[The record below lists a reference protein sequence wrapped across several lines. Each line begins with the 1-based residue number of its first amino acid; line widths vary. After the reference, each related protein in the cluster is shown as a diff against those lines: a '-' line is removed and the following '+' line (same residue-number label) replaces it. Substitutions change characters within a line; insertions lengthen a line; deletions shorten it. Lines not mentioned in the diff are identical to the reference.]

1 MDKTRTDRNADAAGP
16 CRPHPRESDPRRC
29 RRADRADPRRR
40 IGVAVAQRP
49 PRAFKAAEHLRVAA
63 LADWRIHHPANAAGA
78 QAVGRSTQDDST
90 GRPVKQA
97 GADTKPNFL
106 DEPTIRPGGPDS
118 FATNAAID
126 IGEATGAAPVVSGYL
141 IIRESRDESLVGRT
155 ITLSKSPFYIGR
167 SGPRNNDL
175 NIDGDKNLSRAHCE
189 LIYDR
194 NTWYVIDSGSQLGTT
209 VNDGANIT
217 GRVPL
222 SEGDVIKLGGTTVIA
237 FTRRG

>member
-1 MDKTRTDRNADAAGP
+1 M
-16 CRPHPRESDPRRC
+16 
-29 RRADRADPRRR
+29 
-40 IGVAVAQRP
+40 
-49 PRAFKAAEHLRVAA
+49 
-63 LADWRIHHPANAAGA
+63 
-78 QAVGRSTQDDST
+78 
-90 GRPVKQA
+90 
-97 GADTKPNFL
+97 
-106 DEPTIRPGGPDS
+106 
-118 FATNAAID
+118 
-126 IGEATGAAPVVSGYL
+126 
-141 IIRESRDESLVGRT
+141 
-155 ITLSKSPFYIGR
+155 SKSPFYIGR